1 MIDINNIFVAID
13 PTTDKQY
20 ALQRAIRIAKVVDAK
35 IHAYLCISPTQEA
48 HDPEALKRVEMA
60 RYAPWLESVVEI
72 ARTEGLDVTT
82 ELELS
87 SDWRHALGLAARR
100 ANSDFIVKSSHRRTK
115 TRRLMMTSSDLAL
128 LATTS
133 CPVQLV
139 SSAVLEDLHK
149 VLIAVD
155 LKREDAKYQTLLDS
169 VIAFGNAVAAS
180 HENGELHA
188 VSAYSTSED
197 FRYVTDIAK
206 RVGIDTSR
214 VHEMEG
220 MPEEVIA
227 EVARDI
233 DADLIIIGLS
243 TKSTLAN
250 RIFGHM
256 VDRLLNNIDHDIIVV
271 VPEEE

>member
-1 MIDINNIFVAID
+1 MIDINNIFVVID

-20 ALQRAIRIAKVVDAK
+20 ALQRAMRIAKVVDAK
-35 IHAYLCISPTQEA
+35 IHAYLCISPTREA
-48 HDPEALKRVEMA
+48 HDPEALERVEMA
-60 RYAPWLESVVEI
+60 RYTPWLESVVEV
-72 ARTEGLDVTT
+72 ARAEGLEVTT
-82 ELELS
+82 ELETN
-87 SDWRHALGLAARR
+87 SDWRHALGSAARR
-100 ANSDFIVKSSHRRTK
+100 ANSDFIVKSSHRRSK

-139 SSAVLEDLHK
+139 SSEVLEDLHK

-155 LKREDAKYQTLLDS
+155 VKKEDEKYQSILDS
-169 VIAFGNAVAAS
+169 IIAFGNAVAAS
-180 HENGELHA
+180 NANGELHA
-188 VSAYSTSED
+188 VSAYSSSDD

-214 VHEMEG
+214 VHEVEG
-220 MPEEVIA
+220 KPDEVIA
-227 EVARDI
+227 EVAREI
-233 DADLIIIGLS
+233 KAHLIIIGLS
-243 TKSTLAN
+243 TKSTLSN